1 MRAEKDKIAN
11 DLFEKFKSLNLDD
24 KHALSARWLSLIY
37 YPTLTQPEKAVFQ
50 DTVRELIAEGVVRS
64 VRDTIM
70 LTRKGMEKIY

>member
-24 KHALSARWLSLIY
+24 KHALPARWLSLIY

-50 DTVRELIAEGVVRS
+50 DTVRELETLGV
-64 VRDTIM
+64 
-70 LTRKGMEKIY
+70 LNLAGAH